1 MIVSGNVAQVLY
13 ESNGFYVVRLN
24 DKIVVQAFSP
34 DKRLDVNTYIE
45 ASGNFEITKHG
56 KSFRAESIVVSTP
69 IMKHVNLLPIYISG
83 LGAIKAEE
91 IKKTLGPNYLMRLS
105 ENPKLIFGFYLSKRA
120 QKAYLQWQKA
130 LENLPNSATLIP
142 SYLAQKIKGLSIQ
155 KATHWVSDICDD
167 DPKKVKNE
175 QCFYEFWASA
185 TALKIYKQVKLL
197 PLILNGVQE
206 LKELGYSE
214 HIIPRLIAKYK
225 ENLVDKIK
233 ENPYIPFRK
242 YNIPFEKCDQ
252 IALSKL
258 DMEPYNKHRILN
270 GVYDVLQK
278 NELKGNTYL
287 DYSQAITRVMKLL
300 SLDDQQKISDI
311 IYKNAQT
318 KKSDIYIDNTRLYRR
333 LVYKTEREVGE
344 ALSIRIKQPPA
355 KIPADIEQYL
365 KSTRLIKEQQMHV
378 RGVLEN
384 NVSILTGGPGT
395 GKTTCLKALCNI
407 FHKMGKTY
415 ALAAPTGRAS
425 KRISET
431 TGRPAKTLHRLL
443 EYQYM
448 GNFGLYMKNHK
459 NQLNYDYIIV
469 DEASMVDIFLMSALL
484 KATPLRTHI
493 ILVGDVD
500 QLPSISIG
508 ALLKDLKNSGVV
520 PVHTLTKIHRQ
531 SKSSEIV
538 KNAYRVKNGE
548 LITDKP
554 RSDFLSVQINAVEKL
569 MHYIDMLVA
578 KGKSFQVLCPTRIGP
593 YGTDVLNEYMQKTIN
608 KKATKSI
615 VHNNKLF
622 KIGDK
627 IIQTDND
634 YIKEVFNGEIGTIA
648 DIQDGRVIIDF
659 PQNTP
664 SRITYTRQELSHID
678 LAYAITI
685 HKSQGSEFD
694 NVLIVFG
701 DTHAHFLTK
710 ELVYTGITRAK
721 KGLLFLT
728 VKTLDFYQTLP
739 TGNARIT
746 NLCNLLTS

>member
-1 MIVSGNVAQVLY
+1 
-13 ESNGFYVVRLN
+13 
-24 DKIVVQAFSP
+24 
-34 DKRLDVNTYIE
+34 
-45 ASGNFEITKHG
+45 
-56 KSFRAESIVVSTP
+56 
-69 IMKHVNLLPIYISG
+69 
-83 LGAIKAEE
+83 
-91 IKKTLGPNYLMRLS
+91 
-105 ENPKLIFGFYLSKRA
+105 
-120 QKAYLQWQKA
+120 
-130 LENLPNSATLIP
+130 
-142 SYLAQKIKGLSIQ
+142 
-155 KATHWVSDICDD
+155 
-167 DPKKVKNE
+167 
-175 QCFYEFWASA
+175 
-185 TALKIYKQVKLL
+185 
-197 PLILNGVQE
+197 
-206 LKELGYSE
+206 
-214 HIIPRLIAKYK
+214 
-225 ENLVDKIK
+225 
-233 ENPYIPFRK
+233 
-242 YNIPFEKCDQ
+242 
-252 IALSKL
+252 
-258 DMEPYNKHRILN
+258 
-270 GVYDVLQK
+270 
-278 NELKGNTYL
+278 
-287 DYSQAITRVMKLL
+287 
-300 SLDDQQKISDI
+300 LDDQQKISDI

-664 SRITYTRQELSHID
+664 SRIAYTRQELSHID

-728 VKTLDFYQTLP
+728 VKTLDFYQALP